1 MPPPAPFHRL
11 VSTLGLCAALAAC
24 GGGADDGR
32 QASAAPDDRTASILK
47 DCSGS
52 CSGGG
57 GTPTTGPNPLP
68 TTAPAPDILVR
79 ESFGPGP
86 ADVRPKGGKGDL
98 RSAFIGVTLGGF
110 WVEWPGSKNTAWITP
125 SGEATWKF
133 SSSSNGGPNFNP
145 YELPSPL
152 ETDRGYGVV
161 AGLVFSDVSD
171 GATGGYPTALLPVAW
186 PTTPWSVS
194 IEGVIWGQTPAS
206 YIALGLTD
214 SSTTLGNLMTASKL
228 TLLFRPAA
236 DGASMTWELWRGG
249 SPRSLVASG
258 GMEDLSLNQLK
269 LDYVP
274 ATQQLTARVNGVAVA
289 SLQINLGTPRYAAFE
304 GHGLVDDF
312 VVRRI
317 SATAQ

>member
-98 RSAFIGVTLGGF
+98 RSAFI
-110 WVEWPGSKNTAWITP
+110 
-125 SGEATWKF
+125 
-133 SSSSNGGPNFNP
+133 
-145 YELPSPL
+145 
-152 ETDRGYGVV
+152 GVV